1 VRDHQYR
8 SILLTYAAL
17 QDEPALELA
26 AGLAREAR
34 GYLDVVVPIPPPSRF
49 AYLTHASAF
58 HLRDSLE
65 QEATRTA
72 RCLVARIPDGVA
84 LTARCLPVGGVPEL
98 LRAID
103 AGVYD
108 LCVARGS
115 RWPGFY
121 ATRLGLTT
129 IRRARRVG
137 LSTFVVREG
146 GRPPLATAGTAGAPA
161 ARPIARLT
169 E

>member
-1 VRDHQYR
+1 VRDHHYR
-8 SILLTYAAL
+8 SILLTYADL

-26 AGLAREAR
+26 AGLALDAR

-65 QEATRTA
+65 QEATCTA
-72 RCLVARIPDGVA
+72 RCLAARIPDGVA
-84 LTARCLPVGGVPEL
+84 LTTRCLPVRGIPAL
-98 LRAID
+98 MRAID

-121 ATRLGLTT
+121 ATRVGLTT

-137 LSTFVVREG
+137 LSTFVVRDG
-146 GRPPLATAGTAGAPA
+146 GRPPLATLGRGGAPA
-161 ARPIARLT
+161 ARPVTYLT

>member
-1 VRDHQYR
+1 VRDHHYR
-8 SILLTYAAL
+8 SILLTYADLA
-17 QDEPALELA
+17 DEPALELA
-26 AGLAREAR
+26 AGLALEAR

-49 AYLTHASAF
+49 AHLTYASAY

-72 RCLVARIPDGVA
+72 RRLAGRVPDGVA
-84 LTARCLPVGGVPEL
+84 LTTRCLPVRGVPEL
-98 LRAID
+98 MRAID

-146 GRPPLATAGTAGAPA
+146 GRPPFATAGNDDAPA
-161 ARPIARLT
+161 ERPITYLT